1 MDEDLN
7 TRKTISCKKVKKL
20 TSSYSQGLLA
30 PDWAER
36 IESHLS
42 ICPDCHQAYQETKK
56 ILGLL
61 GQDRLPEPGEG
72 FWNRLSSRIMHQV
85 RLTRPEP
92 VRIPW
97 TKKIWGNPFGWP
109 GYAWATALIFILL
122 TPVVIYTIHFKN
134 HPPPLVQELLGNEWR
149 WEMGLEAVPPVFDT
163 LSPKESIR
171 LGKRIVARMGRDFSG
186 LSPLAAEDELSW
198 DVSRSLEGL
207 DKEELNLLI
216 KKIQTGGSAGFKE
229 EGRYVS

>member
-1 MDEDLN
+1 M
-7 TRKTISCKKVKKL
+7 KAISCKRVNKQIVG
-20 TSSYSQGLLA
+20 YSQNLLA
-30 PDWAER
+30 PDRAER
-36 IESHLS
+36 IESHLA
-42 ICPDCHQAYQETKK
+42 ICSDCHHAYQETLK

-61 GQDRLPEPGEG
+61 GQDRLPEPEAG
-72 FWNRLSSRIMHQV
+72 FWNRLNSRIMHQV
-85 RLTRPEP
+85 RLARPEP

-109 GYAWATALIFILL
+109 GYAWATALILILL
-122 TPVVIYTIHFKN
+122 TPVVIYTIHYKN
-134 HPPPLVQELLGNEWR
+134 QPQPLVQELLGNDWR
-149 WEMGLEAVPPVFDT
+149 WEMGLESVPPALET

-171 LGKRIVARMGRDFSG
+171 LGKRIVARMSRDLPG
-186 LSPLAAEDELSW
+186 LSPLAAEDELPW

-207 DKEELNLLI
+207 DKEELDLLI